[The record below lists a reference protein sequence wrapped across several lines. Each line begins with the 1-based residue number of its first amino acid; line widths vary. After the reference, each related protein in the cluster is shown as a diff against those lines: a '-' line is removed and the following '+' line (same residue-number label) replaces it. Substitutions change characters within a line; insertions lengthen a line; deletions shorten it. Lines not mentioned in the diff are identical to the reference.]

1 MFATLGGIL
10 NEQKTFPSLE
20 EDSYYNEGYYYLR
33 ISFLI
38 GLAIFPSKLGS
49 LKIVSSVCLS
59 NSSLP
64 ATALIATT
72 TENSV
77 NALVSPAPRSVS

>member
-1 MFATLGGIL
+1 M

-20 EDSYYNEGYYYLR
+20 EDSYYIEGYYYLR

-38 GLAIFPSKLGS
+38 GLAIFPSKLAS

-59 NSSLP
+59 YSSLP

-77 NALVSPAPRSVS
+77 NALVNPAPRSVS